1 MPSSPSVHI
10 TCVGFDL
17 TFCICILFKYTTIM
31 KGCTRNMIRS
41 NNTSGGT
48 KVPSFMVPLI
58 SVFIYVKIIS
68 LRMVKANQN
77 MHETF

>member
-1 MPSSPSVHI
+1 MPHSPSVHI
-10 TCVGFDL
+10 ACVGFDL
-17 TFCICILFKYTTIM
+17 TSCICILFKYTTIM
-31 KGCTRNMIRS
+31 KGCTRNMIHS
-41 NNTSGGT
+41 NKSVGT

-77 MHETF
+77 MLERF